1 MLEEQIKFKN
11 KIHKYKES
19 TKPKNLSKK
28 EKQTLTSESTKKLLK
43 GNQKLLNGF
52 ETVIFPTKDRHEAK
66 DIF

>member
-11 KIHKYKES
+11 KTDKYKES

-28 EKQTLTSESTKKLLK
+28 EKQTLTFESAYKFLI

-52 ETVIFPTKDRHEAK
+52 ETGIFPTKDRHEAK
-66 DIF
+66 DTF